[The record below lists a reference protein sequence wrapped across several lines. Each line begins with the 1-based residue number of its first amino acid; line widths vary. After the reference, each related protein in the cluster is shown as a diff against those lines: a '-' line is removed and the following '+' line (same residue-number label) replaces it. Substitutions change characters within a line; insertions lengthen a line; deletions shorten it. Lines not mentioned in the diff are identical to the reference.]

1 MRNLAHFP
9 SCGLLTHYMEGWR
22 GKKALNIIAFY
33 YVLGQ
38 DILIMNSLGHFNMTG
53 QKEGDLAPQSSL
65 VGINVEQKFDLS
77 LVCVVVFNRLV
88 QEGSLIAMGK
98 CF

>member
-1 MRNLAHFP
+1 
-9 SCGLLTHYMEGWR
+9 MESWR
-22 GKKALNIIAFY
+22 GKIALKILAFY
-33 YVLGQ
+33 NVLGQ

-53 QKEGDLAPQSSL
+53 QNEGVLAPQSSK
-65 VGINVEQKFDLS
+65 VGVKGEQKFDLS

-98 CF
+98 WKIQLS

>member
-1 MRNLAHFP
+1 MRKKSSKYHNF
-9 SCGLLTHYMEGWR
+9 LLCFETRHINHELFR
-22 GKKALNIIAFY
+22 T
-33 YVLGQ
+33 
-38 DILIMNSLGHFNMTG
+38 FNMIG

-65 VGINVEQKFDLS
+65 VGTNGEQKFDLY

-98 CF
+98 WKIQLS